1 MKARLPAMNA
11 NQRKAME
18 DEIKRQMAEYDEKNT
33 LEIDAMVLWVL
44 YSQFG
49 FGKKKLRKFIDIF
62 NKELDA
68 LSERFVMDKK
78 DDIIWLCI
86 RRLKDEAGID
96 ISEWSK
102 ED

>member
-1 MKARLPAMNA
+1 MKAHVPLTSS
-11 NQRKAME
+11 QRKAM
-18 DEIKRQMAEYDEKNT
+18 DAEIKRQMAEIDEKNT

-49 FGKKKLRKFIDIF
+49 FGKKKLRKFFDIF
-62 NKELDA
+62 NKELDD

-78 DDIIWLCI
+78 DDTIWLCI